1 MSGAMENT
9 GSETLQR
16 KLDAGRNGAP
26 PGGRSALRALRL
38 GLARAGRDTFD
49 LSVAVI
55 GAKQNRIAQETA
67 GEHLSDDHLLVL
79 LDGPNG
85 EVGALSLDRS
95 CLAALV
101 QQQTMGRVNGAD
113 PDQRRFTSTDAAMAA
128 PLIDAMI
135 DRAAGLAEQTR
146 DQHCLSGFRF
156 GARAR
161 DVRSVV
167 LALEADRMRLFT
179 LTADFSAGV
188 RQGQI
193 KLLLPDTPVGD
204 ATDKEGGD
212 NHGLARAVAGARAS
226 LSVVVDRL
234 HLALADLSALQ
245 AGDTVPLPG
254 IRLNHADLVA
264 INGETVGVVR
274 LGQSGGFRA
283 IRFNE
288 TVAPAPAEQTPGGA
302 SFEPGALP
310 QPQPQPHSQ
319 PQSQSLVQGIAPEAD
334 TNMPGLIDA
343 AVTWLDEGDDPE
355 GGQSPLAGPD
365 ASDDDAPLPRMS
377 PEDAAAEISELAGL
391 PLDDEQV
398 PAPVGADA

>member
-26 PGGRSALRALRL
+26 SGARSALRALRL

-55 GAKQNRIAQETA
+55 GAKQDRIAQESA
-67 GEHLSDDHLLVL
+67 ADHLSDDHLLVL
-79 LDGPNG
+79 LDGPHG
-85 EVGALSLDRS
+85 EVGALSLDQS
-95 CLAALV
+95 CLAALI
-101 QQQTMGRVNGAD
+101 QQQTMGQVNGTD
-113 PDQRRFTSTDAAMAA
+113 PDQRRFTGTDAAMAA

-135 DRAAGLAEQTR
+135 EGAAGLAEQSR
-146 DQHCLSGFRF
+146 DQRCLAGFRF

-161 DVRSVV
+161 DARSVA

-179 LTADFSAGV
+179 LTADFSGGV

-193 KLLLPDTPVGD
+193 KLLLPDTPVAD
-204 ATDKEGGD
+204 ATDKESDG
-212 NHGLARAVAGARAS
+212 NHGMARAVAGARAS

-234 HLALADLSALQ
+234 RVALADLSALQ
-245 AGDTVPLPG
+245 VGDAVALPG
-254 IRLNHADLVA
+254 IRLNQADLVA
-264 INGETVGVVR
+264 INGEAVGVVR

-288 TVAPAPAEQTPGGA
+288 TLAPAPAEQTPGGA

-310 QPQPQPHSQ
+310 QPSPQDAVPD
-319 PQSQSLVQGIAPEAD
+319 AD

-343 AVTWLDEGDDPE
+343 AVTWLDDGDDPE
-355 GGQSPLAGPD
+355 GGQTARVAPD
-365 ASDDDAPLPRMS
+365 AADDDEPLPRMS
-377 PEDAAAEISELAGL
+377 PEDAAAEISQLAGL

-398 PAPVGADA
+398 PPPVGADA